1 MDFSDF
7 NNKNY
12 LTILLDDLS
21 KENEQVFLLVDFNI
35 TY

>member
-21 KENEQVFLLVDFNI
+21 KENKQVFLLVDFNI

>member
-12 LTILLDDLS
+12 FTILLDDLS
-21 KENEQVFLLVDFNI
+21 KENKQVFLLVDFNI

>member
-12 LTILLDDLS
+12 RTILLDDLS
-21 KENEQVFLLVDFNI
+21 KENKQVFLLVDFNI

>member
-7 NNKNY
+7 INKNY

-21 KENEQVFLLVDFNI
+21 KENKQVFLLVDFNI